1 MSVTDYDTSDDRTLP
16 TVVYALYL
24 LGLINGLTVIIG
36 VIIAYA
42 NRDRAGPRAQS
53 HYTFQIRTF
62 WLAIVFWLIAGM
74 MFAVGGLL
82 AVILIGIPFL
92 MLGGLILALTH
103 IWFAVRSIVGLMHL
117 SRDEAYPR
125 PRTWLA

>member
-1 MSVTDYDTSDDRTLP
+1 MSATGYETSDDRTLP

-24 LGLINGLTVIIG
+24 LGLINGLTIIIG

-74 MFAVGGLL
+74 MFAVGGIL

-103 IWFAVRSIVGLMHL
+103 IWFAVRSIVGLMHV